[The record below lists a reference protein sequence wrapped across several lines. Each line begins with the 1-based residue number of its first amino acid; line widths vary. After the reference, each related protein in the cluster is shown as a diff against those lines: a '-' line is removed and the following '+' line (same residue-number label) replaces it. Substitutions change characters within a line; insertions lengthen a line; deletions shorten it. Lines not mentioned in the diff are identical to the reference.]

1 LKLEILYREI
11 KQLLSISDKNFELE
25 QRFNHYYKSEP
36 EENKLEILGDILSF
50 IEKFSMFRDI
60 KPFMNSL
67 YTCINN
73 TLEIKPES
81 IFDFEELLMKNS
93 IYHFVQQYINY
104 SNLTQKDQVLDFL
117 TGSLE
122 KLKKQPLIT
131 NLGLLLKPMY
141 QDQKY
146 LDDLERFK
154 ELEVDY
160 HSNNNVD
167 IKIKQQIDNWLAT
180 QIIDLSKQ
188 DELKNKLH
196 KEFQNLINKHNLSI
210 GSEKAMKLEIDV
222 MEMLAMRLTMKSLME
237 YMQEDSFEPIPIK

>member
-1 LKLEILYREI
+1 MDLSSLYSEV
-11 KQLLSISDKNFELE
+11 KQLLSIPDKNIDLE
-25 QRFNHYYKSEP
+25 ENINQYYKTEP
-36 EENKLEILGDILSF
+36 DENKLEILGDILSF
-50 IEKFSMFRDI
+50 INKFSMFSDI

-93 IYHFVQQYINY
+93 IMHFINEYINY
-104 SNLTQKDQVLDFL
+104 SKITQKDQVLEFL

-146 LDDLERFK
+146 LDDLENLK
-154 ELEVDY
+154 EFEVEY

-167 IKIKQQIDNWLAT
+167 LKIKQQIDKWLAT
-180 QIIDLSKQ
+180 QVIDLNNQ
-188 DELKNKLH
+188 DELKYNLQ
-196 KEFQNLINKHNLSI
+196 KEFQNLISKHNL
-210 GSEKAMKLEIDV
+210 GNNSEKTKKLEIDV
-222 MEMLAMRLTMKSLME
+222 LEMLAMRLTMKSFME
-237 YMQEDSFEPIPIK
+237 HMQEDSFKPIPIK

>member
-1 LKLEILYREI
+1 MDLSSLYSEV
-11 KQLLSISDKNFELE
+11 KQLLSIPDKNIDLE
-25 QRFNHYYKSEP
+25 ETINQYYKTEP
-36 EENKLEILGDILSF
+36 DENKLEILGDILSF
-50 IEKFSMFRDI
+50 INKFSMFSDI

-93 IYHFVQQYINY
+93 IMHFINEYINY
-104 SNLTQKDQVLDFL
+104 SKITQKDQVLEFL

-146 LDDLERFK
+146 LDDLENLK
-154 ELEVDY
+154 EFEVEY

-167 IKIKQQIDNWLAT
+167 LKIKQQIDKWLAT
-180 QIIDLSKQ
+180 QVIDLNNQ
-188 DELKNKLH
+188 DELKYNLQ
-196 KEFQNLINKHNLSI
+196 KEFQNLISKHNL
-210 GSEKAMKLEIDV
+210 GTNSEKAKKLEIDV
-222 MEMLAMRLTMKSLME
+222 LEMLAMRLTMKSFME
-237 YMQEDSFEPIPIK
+237 HMQEDSFKPIPIK

>member
-1 LKLEILYREI
+1 MDLSSLYIEV
-11 KQLLSISDKNFELE
+11 KQLLSIPDKNIDLE
-25 QRFNHYYKSEP
+25 QTFNQYYKSESD
-36 EENKLEILGDILSF
+36 ENKLEILGDILSF
-50 IEKFSMFRDI
+50 VDKFSMFKDI

-93 IYHFVQQYINY
+93 IMHFCQQYINY
-104 SNLTQKDQVLDFL
+104 SKITQKDQVLDFL

-146 LDDLERFK
+146 LDDLENLK
-154 ELEVDY
+154 EFEVEY
-160 HSNNNVD
+160 HSNNNID
-167 IKIKQQIDNWLAT
+167 IKIKHQIDKWLAT
-180 QIIDLSKQ
+180 QIIDLNKQ
-188 DELKNKLH
+188 DELKNNLQ
-196 KEFQNLINKHNLSI
+196 KEFQNLISKHNL
-210 GSEKAMKLEIDV
+210 GFDSEKAKKLENDV
-222 MEMLAMRLTMKSLME
+222 MEMLAMRLTMESLME
-237 YMQEDSFEPIPIK
+237 HMQEDSFEPIPIK